1 MSEQHGLTKRRVPCT
16 ERSFTAVRRAHSIQ
30 STLLFH
36 AQYVQLKH
44 QYSIH
49 LNPFIHRSLAYRAN
63 WIGQSQLLHSQSI
76 YHLGNKE
83 PSTQMPL
90 GTLWLMLWCWLR
102 ARTTLG
108 KNWHNDADIS
118 ISATQRRIT
127 ILYSHFF
134 FPLAASVKNIFFIGL
149 WSVQHKGKTCSKT
162 NQTWNEWT
170 AFRPVYYFF
179 FPLRLQKRRL
189 WLIQQPCQKKKT
201 L

>member
-1 MSEQHGLTKRRVPCT
+1 MSKVMSKKQPVLELMSEQRGLTKQAPYEPCT
-16 ERSFTAVRRAHSIQ
+16 EQSFTAVRCAHSIQ
-30 STLLFH
+30 LTLLFRT
-36 AQYVQLKH
+36 QYVQLKH

-127 ILYSHFF
+127 ILYSYF
-134 FPLAASVKNIFFIGL
+134 FPLPVSVKNICFYWIMV
-149 WSVQHKGKTCSKT
+149 S
-162 NQTWNEWT
+162 T
-170 AFRPVYYFF
+170 A
-179 FPLRLQKRRL
+179 
-189 WLIQQPCQKKKT
+189 
-201 L
+201 